1 MQEVK
6 VGVRLGGRETVL
18 KILGMHCAT
27 CSLTVQRALLSVR
40 GVRWAEASLASN
52 EAKVVAGPELDYGE
66 LLKAV
71 RKVGYDVY
79 REAAYI
85 SVPGARPED
94 AAAVE
99 RAARLWGVFKAS
111 FNPATAVLYIEYN
124 PLEVNPED
132 VAEALRKAG
141 FRVGEVSR
149 SDVDVDVDKKAA
161 EREAKDL
168 ALRLIPAVPIT
179 AALMASMVF
188 PFMPPLVQLA
198 LASVVQFFSGWRFLA
213 GAYRAF
219 RNWTANMDTLVALG
233 TLSTFL
239 YSAYAALTGGHT
251 YFEASAA
258 VITFVL
264 AGRYIESRM
273 KLRTGDVVRKLVQ
286 MTPPKARVKTGEDF
300 VELDPAQVKPGQLV
314 EVREGERIPVDGY
327 VEEGGGYVDESAFT
341 GEPMPVEKKAGDL
354 ALAGTLLVRG
364 RLVLRTTRSGAHT
377 YLAEV
382 IKLVRQAQNAR
393 LPIQR
398 LADRVAGVFTWVVLA
413 VAAATFAAW
422 VLRGAPPG
430 QALLFVASV
439 LVVACP
445 CALGLATPLAV
456 VVGVG
461 RAAEKGLLV
470 KNPEAFEKVLKARFV
485 AFDKTGTLTRGSPR
499 VVKYVGD
506 VEALTYAASAESKST
521 HPLAR
526 ALVDYVSE
534 LGLAVRPPDS
544 YDSFPGMGIYASVDG
559 RSVGVGN
566 EKLMKAL
573 GAEVPQGIRR
583 LAEELRSQGL
593 SVVYV
598 AVEGRVRGLVAIGDE
613 LRPDAAAAV
622 QRLRSMGLEPV
633 VVSGDNERAVAAV
646 AAKLGISRYF
656 GGAEPEKKAEI
667 VKKLREEG
675 GVVFVGDGVNDAPA
689 LATADVGIAVSGGTE
704 VAKEAG
710 DVVVARGDLSK
721 VVEFLQLSRR
731 VVSNAKFNLFWAF
744 AYNVALIPVAAGLFY
759 PVLHL
764 RPELAGLAMSLSS
777 ITVTA
782 NALRLKR
789 A

>member
-1 MQEVK
+1 MDIRVGVK
-6 VGVRLGGRETVL
+6 VEGRETVL

-52 EAKVVAGPELDYGE
+52 EARLVASPELDYGE

-71 RKVGYDVY
+71 RRVGYDVY
-79 REAAYI
+79 REAVYI

-99 RAARLWGVFKAS
+99 RAARLWGVFRAS
-111 FNPATAVLYIEYN
+111 FSPATSLLYVEYN
-124 PLEVNPED
+124 PLEVGPRD
-132 VAEALRKAG
+132 VAEALARAG
-141 FRVGEVSR
+141 FKAGEVSR
-149 SDVDVDVDKKAA
+149 SEVDVDVDRKAA
-161 EREAKDL
+161 ERDARDL
-168 ALRLIPAVPIT
+168 ASRLLPAVPIT
-179 AALMASMVF
+179 AVLMASMMF
-188 PFMPPLVQLA
+188 PAVPPLAQL
-198 LASVVQFFSGWRFLA
+198 LMASAVQFYSGWRFLS

-219 RNWTANMDTLVALG
+219 RNGTANMDTLVALG
-233 TLSTFL
+233 TLSTFT
-239 YSAYAALTGGHT
+239 YSAYAALTGGRAF
-251 YFEASAA
+251 FEASAA

-264 AGRYIESRM
+264 AGRYMESRM
-273 KLRTGDVVRKLVQ
+273 KLKTGDAVRRLAQ
-286 MTPPKARVKTGEDF
+286 MAPPRARVKTGEGFTEVDS
-300 VELDPAQVKPGQLV
+300 AQVEPGQLV

-327 VEEGGGYVDESAFT
+327 VEEGMGYADESAFT
-341 GEPMPVEKKAGDL
+341 GEPMPAEKKPGDL

-364 RLVLRTTRSGAHT
+364 RLLVRATRSGAHT

-382 IKLVRQAQNAR
+382 VRLVRQAQNAR

-398 LADRVAGVFTWVVLA
+398 LADRVAGVFTWA
-413 VAAATFAAW
+413 VMAAAAATFAAW
-422 VLRGAPPG
+422 ALRGAPPG
-430 QALLFVASV
+430 QALLFAASV

-470 KNPEAFEKVLKARFV
+470 KNPEAFEKALRARFAV
-485 AFDKTGTLTRGSPR
+485 FDKTGTLTKGSPR

-506 VEALTYAASAESKST
+506 VEALAYAASAESQST

-526 ALVDYVSE
+526 ALVDYASE
-534 LGLAVRPPDS
+534 LGLAVQPPES
-544 YDSFPGMGIYASVDG
+544 YDSFPGMGVYATVGG

-566 EKLMKAL
+566 ERLMEAL
-573 GAEVPQGIRR
+573 GAEVPQGMRE
-583 LAEELRSQGL
+583 LAEGLRSEGL
-593 SVVYV
+593 SAVYV
-598 AVEGRVRGLVAIGDE
+598 AVDGKVRGLAALGDK
-613 LRPDAAAAV
+613 LRPDAASAV

-633 VVSGDNERAVAAV
+633 VASGDNERAVAAV

-656 GGAEPEKKAEI
+656 GGAEPERKAEI
-667 VKKLREEG
+667 VRRLREEG
-675 GVVFVGDGVNDAPA
+675 GVIFVGDGVNDAPA
-689 LATADVGIAVSGGTE
+689 LAAADVGIAVSNGTE

-721 VVEFLQLSRR
+721 VAEFLQISRR
-731 VVSNAKFNLFWAF
+731 VEANARFNLIWAF
-744 AYNVALIPVAAGLFY
+744 AYNIALIPIAAGLFY
-759 PVLHL
+759 PALSL

-777 ITVTA
+777 ITVTL

>member
-1 MQEVK
+1 MEVK
-6 VGVRLGGRETVL
+6 VGVRVGGRETVL

-71 RKVGYDVY
+71 RRVGYDVY
-79 REAAYI
+79 REAVYI

-111 FNPATAVLYIEYN
+111 FSPATSVLYVEYN
-124 PLEVNPED
+124 PLEVGPRD
-132 VAEALRKAG
+132 IVEALRRAG
-141 FRVGEVSR
+141 FKTGEVSR
-149 SDVDVDVDKKAA
+149 SEVDVDVDRRAA
-161 EREAKDL
+161 EREARDL

-179 AALMASMVF
+179 AVLMASMIF
-188 PFMPPLVQLA
+188 PIVPPLAQLV
-198 LASVVQFFSGWRFLA
+198 LASVVQFYSGWRFLS

-219 RNWTANMDTLVALG
+219 RNGTANMDTLVALG

-239 YSAYAALTGGHT
+239 YSAYAALAGGHT
-251 YFEASAA
+251 FFEASAA
-258 VITFVL
+258 VVTFVL
-264 AGRYIESRM
+264 AGRYIESKM
-273 KLRTGDVVRKLVQ
+273 KLKTGDAVRKLAQ
-286 MTPPKARVKTGEDF
+286 MAPPKARVKAGEGFKEVDSAQ
-300 VELDPAQVKPGQLV
+300 VELGQLV
-314 EVREGERIPVDGY
+314 EVREGERVPVDGY
-327 VEEGGGYVDESAFT
+327 VEEGFGYVDESAFT
-341 GEPMPVEKKAGDL
+341 GEPMPAEKRPGDL
-354 ALAGTLLVRG
+354 VLAGTLLLRG
-364 RLVLRTTRSGAHT
+364 RLVVWATRSGAHT

-382 IKLVRQAQNAR
+382 VRLVRQAQNAR

-398 LADRVAGVFTWVVLA
+398 LADRVAGVFTWVVMA

-422 VLRGAPPG
+422 TAAGAPPER
-430 QALLFVASV
+430 ALLFAASV

-445 CALGLATPLAV
+445 CAFGLATPLAV

-470 KNPEAFEKVLKARFV
+470 KSPETFEKALRAKFV
-485 AFDKTGTLTRGSPR
+485 AFDKTGTLTRGTPR

-506 VEALTYAASAESKST
+506 VEALAYAASAESKST
-521 HPLAR
+521 HPLAK
-526 ALVDYVSE
+526 ALVDYAAE
-534 LGLAVRPPDS
+534 LGLALRPPET
-544 YDSFPGMGIYASVDG
+544 YDSFPGMGIYAVVDS
-559 RSVGVGN
+559 RTVGVGN
-566 EKLMKAL
+566 ERLMEAL
-573 GAEVPQGIRR
+573 DAEVPPELRKA
-583 LAEELRSQGL
+583 AEELRAEGL

-598 AVEGRVRGLVAIGDE
+598 AVDGKVRGLVAVGDE
-613 LRPDAAAAV
+613 LRPDAASAV

-633 VVSGDNERAVAAV
+633 IVSGDGERVVAAV
-646 AAKLGISRYF
+646 ATKLGISRYF

-667 VKKLREEG
+667 VKRLRDEG

-689 LATADVGIAVSGGTE
+689 LAAADVGIAVSNSTE

-731 VVSNAKFNLFWAF
+731 VVSNAKFNLIWAF
-744 AYNVALIPVAAGLFY
+744 AYNAAMIPVAAGLFY
-759 PVLHL
+759 PALYL
-764 RPELAGLAMSLSS
+764 RPELAGLAMALSS

-782 NALRLKR
+782 NALRLR
-789 A
+789 GA

>member
-1 MQEVK
+1 
-6 VGVRLGGRETVL
+6 
-18 KILGMHCAT
+18 
-27 CSLTVQRALLSVR
+27 
-40 GVRWAEASLASN
+40 
-52 EAKVVAGPELDYGE
+52 
-66 LLKAV
+66 
-71 RKVGYDVY
+71 
-79 REAAYI
+79 
-85 SVPGARPED
+85 
-94 AAAVE
+94 
-99 RAARLWGVFKAS
+99 
-111 FNPATAVLYIEYN
+111 
-124 PLEVNPED
+124 
-132 VAEALRKAG
+132 
-141 FRVGEVSR
+141 
-149 SDVDVDVDKKAA
+149 
-161 EREAKDL
+161 
-168 ALRLIPAVPIT
+168 
-179 AALMASMVF
+179 
-188 PFMPPLVQLA
+188 
-198 LASVVQFFSGWRFLA
+198 
-213 GAYRAF
+213 
-219 RNWTANMDTLVALG
+219 
-233 TLSTFL
+233 
-239 YSAYAALTGGHT
+239 
-251 YFEASAA
+251 
-258 VITFVL
+258 
-264 AGRYIESRM
+264 
-273 KLRTGDVVRKLVQ
+273 
-286 MTPPKARVKTGEDF
+286 
-300 VELDPAQVKPGQLV
+300 
-314 EVREGERIPVDGY
+314 
-327 VEEGGGYVDESAFT
+327 
-341 GEPMPVEKKAGDL
+341 
-354 ALAGTLLVRG
+354 
-364 RLVLRTTRSGAHT
+364 
-377 YLAEV
+377 
-382 IKLVRQAQNAR
+382 
-393 LPIQR
+393 
-398 LADRVAGVFTWVVLA
+398 
-413 VAAATFAAW
+413 VAAPAA
-422 VLRGAPPG
+422 PG
-430 QALLFVASV
+430 R
-439 LVVACP
+439 
-445 CALGLATPLAV
+445 ATPLAV

-485 AFDKTGTLTRGSPR
+485 AFDKTGTLTRGSPG

-506 VEALTYAASAESKST
+506 VEALAYAASAESKST

-526 ALVDYVSE
+526 ALVDYASE
-534 LGLAVRPPDS
+534 LGLAVRQPES

-566 EKLMKAL
+566 EKLMEAL
-573 GAEVPQGIRR
+573 GAEVPQDMRR

-646 AAKLGISRYF
+646 AAKLGVSRYF

>member
-1 MQEVK
+1 MEVK
-6 VGVRLGGRETVL
+6 VRVGGRETVL
-18 KILGMHCAT
+18 KILGMHCAA

-71 RKVGYDVY
+71 RRVGYDVY
-79 REAAYI
+79 REAVYV

-111 FNPATAVLYIEYN
+111 FSPATAVLYVEYN
-124 PLEVNPED
+124 PLEVGPRD
-132 VAEALRKAG
+132 IVEALRRAG
-141 FRVGEVSR
+141 FKVGEVSW
-149 SDVDVDVDKKAA
+149 SEVDVDVDRRAA
-161 EREAKDL
+161 EREARDL

-179 AALMASMVF
+179 AVLMASMIF
-188 PFMPPLVQLA
+188 PIVPPLAQLV
-198 LASVVQFFSGWRFLA
+198 LASVVQFYSGWRFLS

-219 RNWTANMDTLVALG
+219 RNGTANMDTLVALG

-239 YSAYAALTGGHT
+239 YSAYAALAGGNT
-251 YFEASAA
+251 FFEASAA
-258 VITFVL
+258 VVTFVL
-264 AGRYIESRM
+264 AGRYIESKM
-273 KLRTGDVVRKLVQ
+273 KLKTGDAVRKLAQ
-286 MTPPKARVKTGEDF
+286 MAPPKARVKAGEGFKEVDS
-300 VELDPAQVKPGQLV
+300 AQVEPGQLV
-314 EVREGERIPVDGY
+314 EVREGERVPVDGY
-327 VEEGGGYVDESAFT
+327 VEEGFGYVDESAFT
-341 GEPMPVEKKAGDL
+341 GEPMPAEKRPGDL
-354 ALAGTLLVRG
+354 ALAGTLLLRG
-364 RLVLRTTRSGAHT
+364 RLVVRATRSGAHT

-382 IKLVRQAQNAR
+382 VRLVRQAQNAR

-398 LADRVAGVFTWVVLA
+398 LADRVAGVFTWVVMA

-422 VLRGAPPG
+422 TAAGAPPER
-430 QALLFVASV
+430 ALLFAASV

-470 KNPEAFEKVLKARFV
+470 KSPEAFEKALRAKYV
-485 AFDKTGTLTRGSPR
+485 AFDKTGTLTRGAPR
-499 VVKYVGD
+499 VVKYLGD
-506 VEALTYAASAESKST
+506 VEALAYVASAESKST
-521 HPLAR
+521 HPLAK
-526 ALVDYVSE
+526 ALVDYAAE
-534 LGLAVRPPDS
+534 LGLALRPPET
-544 YDSFPGMGIYASVDG
+544 YDSFPGMGIYAVVDG
-559 RSVGVGN
+559 RTVGVGN
-566 EKLMKAL
+566 ERLMEAL
-573 GAEVPQGIRR
+573 DAEVPPELRNA
-583 LAEELRSQGL
+583 AEELRAEGL

-598 AVEGRVRGLVAIGDE
+598 AVDGKVRGLVAVGDE
-613 LRPDAAAAV
+613 LRPDAASAV

-633 VVSGDNERAVAAV
+633 IVSGDGERVVAAV
-646 AAKLGISRYF
+646 ATKLGISRYF
-656 GGAEPEKKAEI
+656 GGAEPEKKTEI
-667 VKKLREEG
+667 VKRLRDEG

-689 LATADVGIAVSGGTE
+689 LAAADVGIAVSNSTE

-731 VVSNAKFNLFWAF
+731 VVSNAKFNLIWAF
-744 AYNVALIPVAAGLFY
+744 AYNAALIPVAAGLFY
-759 PVLHL
+759 PALYL
-764 RPELAGLAMSLSS
+764 RPELAGLAMALSS

-782 NALRLKR
+782 NALRLR
-789 A
+789 GA

>member
-1 MQEVK
+1 MEVK
-6 VGVRLGGRETVL
+6 VGVRVGGRETVL

-71 RKVGYDVY
+71 RRVGYDVY
-79 REAAYI
+79 REALYV

-99 RAARLWGVFKAS
+99 RAARLRGVFKAS
-111 FNPATAVLYIEYN
+111 FNPATAVLYVEYN
-124 PLEVNPED
+124 PLEVGPGD
-132 VAEALRKAG
+132 VDEAVRRAG

-149 SDVDVDVDKKAA
+149 SEVDVDVDRKAA
-161 EREAKDL
+161 EREARDI
-168 ALRLIPAVPIT
+168 AARLVPAVPIT
-179 AALMASMVF
+179 ALLMASMIF
-188 PFMPPLVQLA
+188 PAVPPLVQLL
-198 LASVVQFFSGWRFLA
+198 LASVVQFYSGWRFLS

-219 RNWTANMDTLVALG
+219 RNKTANMDTLVALG
-233 TLSTFL
+233 TTSTFL

-251 YFEASAA
+251 FFEASAA

-264 AGRYIESRM
+264 AGRYVEARM
-273 KLRTGDVVRKLVQ
+273 KLKTGDAVRKLAQ
-286 MTPPKARVKTGEDF
+286 MTPPKARVKTGGGFAEVDSAR
-300 VELDPAQVKPGQLV
+300 VEPGQLV
-314 EVREGERIPVDGY
+314 EVREGEGVPVDGY
-327 VEEGGGYVDESAFT
+327 VEEGAGYVDESAFT
-341 GEPMPVEKKAGDL
+341 GEPMPAEKKPGDL
-354 ALAGTLLVRG
+354 VLAGTLLVRG
-364 RLVLRTTRSGAHT
+364 RLVVRATRSGAHT

-382 IKLVRQAQNAR
+382 VKLVRQAQNAR
-393 LPIQR
+393 LAMQR

-422 VLRGAPPG
+422 ALRGVAPE
-430 QALLFVASV
+430 QALLFAASV

-470 KNPEAFEKVLKARFV
+470 KNPEAFEKALKARFA

-506 VEALTYAASAESKST
+506 AEALAYAASAESKST

-526 ALVDYVSE
+526 ALVDYASE
-534 LGLAVRPPDS
+534 LGLALRPPDS
-544 YDSFPGMGIYASVDG
+544 YDSFPGMGIYASVGG

-566 EKLMKAL
+566 EKLMEAL
-573 GAEVPQGIRR
+573 GAEAPRDMR
-583 LAEELRSQGL
+583 HLAEELRAQGL

-598 AVEGRVRGLVAIGDE
+598 AVDGEVRGLAAVGDE

-633 VVSGDNERAVAAV
+633 VVSGDSERAVAAV
-646 AAKLGISRYF
+646 AAKLGISRHF

-689 LATADVGIAVSGGTE
+689 LATADVGIAVSNGTE

-759 PVLHL
+759 PALYL
-764 RPELAGLAMSLSS
+764 KPELAGLAMALSS

-782 NALRLKR
+782 NALRLRR

>member
-1 MQEVK
+1 M
-6 VGVRLGGRETVL
+6 
-18 KILGMHCAT
+18 
-27 CSLTVQRALLSVR
+27 
-40 GVRWAEASLASN
+40 
-52 EAKVVAGPELDYGE
+52 E

-71 RKVGYDVY
+71 RRVGYDVY
-79 REAAYI
+79 REAVYI

-111 FNPATAVLYIEYN
+111 FNPATAVLYVEYN
-124 PLEVNPED
+124 PLEVGPGD
-132 VAEALRKAG
+132 VAEAVRRAG
-141 FRVGEVSR
+141 FRLGEVSR
-149 SDVDVDVDKKAA
+149 SEVDVDVDRKAA
-161 EREAKDL
+161 EREARDL
-168 ALRLIPAVPIT
+168 AARLVPAVPIT
-179 AALMASMVF
+179 ALLMASMVF
-188 PFMPPLVQLA
+188 PAVPPLVQLL
-198 LASVVQFFSGWRFLA
+198 LASVVQFYSGWRFLS

-219 RNWTANMDTLVALG
+219 RNKTANMDTLVALG
-233 TLSTFL
+233 TTSTFL

-251 YFEASAA
+251 FFEASAA

-264 AGRYIESRM
+264 AGSYVEARM
-273 KLRTGDVVRKLVQ
+273 KLKTGDAVRKLAQ
-286 MTPPKARVKTGEDF
+286 MTPPKARVKTGGGFAEVDSAR
-300 VELDPAQVKPGQLV
+300 VGPGQLV
-314 EVREGERIPVDGY
+314 EVREGEGVPVDGY
-327 VEEGGGYVDESAFT
+327 VEEGAGYVDESAFT
-341 GEPMPVEKKAGDL
+341 GEPMPAEKKPGDL
-354 ALAGTLLVRG
+354 VLAGTLLMRG
-364 RLVLRTTRSGAHT
+364 RLVVRATRSGAHT

-382 IKLVRQAQNAR
+382 VKLVRQAQNAR
-393 LPIQR
+393 LAMQR

-422 VLRGAPPG
+422 DLRGAAPK
-430 QALLFVASV
+430 QALLFAASV

-456 VVGVG
+456 VVGIG

-470 KNPEAFEKVLKARFV
+470 KNPEAFEKALKARFA

-506 VEALTYAASAESKST
+506 AEALAYAASAESKST

-526 ALVDYVSE
+526 ALVDYASE
-534 LGLAVRPPDS
+534 LGLALRPPDS
-544 YDSFPGMGIYASVDG
+544 YDSFPGMGIYASVGG

-566 EKLMKAL
+566 EKLMEAL
-573 GAEVPQGIRR
+573 GAEAPRDMR
-583 LAEELRSQGL
+583 HLAEELRAQGL

-598 AVEGRVRGLVAIGDE
+598 AVDGEVRGLAAVGDE

-633 VVSGDNERAVAAV
+633 VVSGDSERAVAAV

-689 LATADVGIAVSGGTE
+689 LATADVGIAVSGGAE
-704 VAKEAG
+704 VAKETG

-759 PVLHL
+759 PALYL
-764 RPELAGLAMSLSS
+764 KPELAGLAMALSS

-782 NALRLKR
+782 NALRLRR

>member
-1 MQEVK
+1 MEVK
-6 VGVRLGGRETVL
+6 VGVRVGGRETVL

-71 RKVGYDVY
+71 RRVGYDVY
-79 REAAYI
+79 REAVYI

-111 FNPATAVLYIEYN
+111 FNPATAVLYVEYN
-124 PLEVNPED
+124 PLEVGPGD
-132 VAEALRKAG
+132 VAEAVRRAG

-149 SDVDVDVDKKAA
+149 SEVDVDVDRKAA
-161 EREAKDL
+161 EREARYL
-168 ALRLIPAVPIT
+168 AARLVPAVPIT
-179 AALMASMVF
+179 ALLMASMVL
-188 PFMPPLVQLA
+188 PAVPPLVQLL
-198 LASVVQFFSGWRFLA
+198 LASVVQLYSGWRFLS

-219 RNWTANMDTLVALG
+219 RNKTANMDTLVALG
-233 TLSTFL
+233 TTSTFL

-251 YFEASAA
+251 FFEASAA

-264 AGRYIESRM
+264 AGRYVEAQM
-273 KLRTGDVVRKLVQ
+273 KLKTGDSVRKLAQ
-286 MTPPKARVKTGEDF
+286 MTPPKARVKTGGGFAEVDS
-300 VELDPAQVKPGQLV
+300 AQVEPGQLV
-314 EVREGERIPVDGY
+314 EVREGEGVPVDGY
-327 VEEGGGYVDESAFT
+327 VEEGAGYVDESAFT
-341 GEPMPVEKKAGDL
+341 GEPMPAEKKPGDL
-354 ALAGTLLVRG
+354 VLAGTLLVRG
-364 RLVLRTTRSGAHT
+364 RLVVRATRSGAHT

-382 IKLVRQAQNAR
+382 VKLVRQAQNAR
-393 LPIQR
+393 LAMQR

-422 VLRGAPPG
+422 ALRGAAPE
-430 QALLFVASV
+430 QALLFAASV

-470 KNPEAFEKVLKARFV
+470 KNPEAFEKALKARFA

-506 VEALTYAASAESKST
+506 TEALAYAASAESKST
-521 HPLAR
+521 PPLAR
-526 ALVDYVSE
+526 ALVDYASE
-534 LGLAVRPPDS
+534 LGLALRPPDS
-544 YDSFPGMGIYASVDG
+544 YDSFPGMGIYASVGG

-566 EKLMKAL
+566 EKLMEAL
-573 GAEVPQGIRR
+573 GAETPRDMR
-583 LAEELRSQGL
+583 HLAEELRAQGL

-598 AVEGRVRGLVAIGDE
+598 AVDGEVRGLAAVGDE

-633 VVSGDNERAVAAV
+633 VVSGDSERAVAAV

-689 LATADVGIAVSGGTE
+689 LATADVGIAVSGGAE

-759 PVLHL
+759 PALYL
-764 RPELAGLAMSLSS
+764 KPELAGLAMALSS

-782 NALRLKR
+782 NALRLRK

>member
-1 MQEVK
+1 MERLR
-6 VGVRLGGRETVL
+6 VGVRVEGKETVL

-27 CSLTVQRALLSVR
+27 CSLTVQKALMSVK

-52 EAKVVAGPELDYGE
+52 EARLVASPELNYGE

-71 RKVGYDVY
+71 RRVGYDVY
-79 REAAYI
+79 REAVYI

-99 RAARLWGVFKAS
+99 QAARLWGVFKTS
-111 FNPATAVLYIEYN
+111 FNPATAVLYVEYN
-124 PLEVNPED
+124 PLDVSPDD
-132 VAEALRKAG
+132 VAEALRRAG
-141 FRVGEVSR
+141 FKVGEVSR
-149 SDVDVDVDKKAA
+149 SEVDVDVDRKAA
-161 EREAKDL
+161 EREARDL

-179 AALMASMVF
+179 AFLMASMVI
-188 PFMPPLVQLA
+188 PAAPTPVQLL
-198 LASVVQFFSGWRFLA
+198 LASVVQFYSGWRFLS
-213 GAYRAF
+213 GAYRAL
-219 RNWTANMDTLVALG
+219 RNKTANMDTLVALG

-239 YSAYAALTGGHT
+239 YSAYAALRGGHAF
-251 YFEASAA
+251 FEASAA

-273 KLRTGDVVRKLVQ
+273 KLKTGDAVRKLAQ
-286 MTPPKARVKTGEDF
+286 MAPPKARVKTGDGFAEVDS
-300 VELDPAQVKPGQLV
+300 AQVKPGQLV
-314 EVREGERIPVDGY
+314 EVREGERVPVDGY
-327 VEEGGGYVDESAFT
+327 VEEGAGYVDESAFT
-341 GEPMPVEKKAGDL
+341 GEPVPAEKKPGDL
-354 ALAGTLLVRG
+354 ALAGTVLVRG
-364 RLVLRTTRSGAHT
+364 RLVVRATRSGTHT

-382 IKLVRQAQNAR
+382 VRLVRQAQNAK
-393 LPIQR
+393 LPMQR
-398 LADRVAGVFTWVVLA
+398 LADRVAGVFTWVAIA
-413 VAAATFAAW
+413 VATATFAGW
-422 VLRGAPPG
+422 VLRGVPPE
-430 QALLFVASV
+430 QALLFSAAV

-470 KNPEAFEKVLKARFV
+470 KNPEAFEKALKARFA

-499 VVKYVGD
+499 VLKYVGD
-506 VEALTYAASAESKST
+506 VEALAYAASAESKST

-526 ALVDYVSE
+526 ALVDYASE
-534 LGLAVRPPDS
+534 LSLALHPPDT
-544 YDSFPGMGIYASVDG
+544 YDSFPGMGVYASVNG
-559 RSVGVGN
+559 STIGVGN
-566 EKLMKAL
+566 EKLMEAL
-573 GAEVPQGIRR
+573 GAEVPPDMRR
-583 LAEELRSQGL
+583 LAEELRSEGL

-598 AVEGRVRGLVAIGDE
+598 AVDGKVKGLAAVGDE
-613 LRPDAAAAV
+613 LRPDATAAV

-633 VVSGDNERAVAAV
+633 VVSGDSERAVAAV

-667 VKKLREEG
+667 VEKLREEG

-689 LATADVGIAVSGGTE
+689 LATADVGIAVSGGAE

-710 DVVVARGDLSK
+710 DVVVAKGDLSK

-731 VVSNAKFNLFWAF
+731 IVANAKFNLFWAF

-759 PVLHL
+759 PALHL

-789 A
+789 V